1 MIFLRCDQ
9 LFHIFILF
17 VSVSPVLPGAGN
29 GDVISTLI
37 EAAEPPVG
45 FSGAPIWNDV
55 KLSHVGYWGYY
66 RFTTFFFDGTPS
78 MDVDEM
84 YYQAS
89 ATDWRLKPA
98 NQQLNNLFRA
108 NAH

>member
-1 MIFLRCDQ
+1 MWVIGDIIVGLP
-9 LFHIFILF
+9 HI
-17 VSVSPVLPGAGN
+17 
-29 GDVISTLI
+29 
-37 EAAEPPVG
+37 
-45 FSGAPIWNDV
+45 
-55 KLSHVGYWGYY
+55 
-66 RFTTFFFDGTPS
+66 FFDGTPP